1 MFYLIGEGRIHQAS
15 GKAHRWQIT
24 VLGELG
30 LLLGKFL
37 SLLQELE
44 FIESRIQSVGI
55 HRLYFPRIHI
65 TYLDLLF
72 CRIIYHILE
81 HGILLVKHGDGIVS
95 LHGKILDVEFHTLH
109 IHLQGHLVI
118 VESLGDAIEFF
129 QALDVVVYQ
138 TDLLSRI
145 LRHVIHL
152 GSLYDEIFT
161 CLLVRELVE
170 MICNLGN
177 VDGSIHHLVVER
189 HLELQA
195 CRSIILQ
202 GFGYIVRFAV
212 GRTIRHGNGRRKVV
226 VQLCHGVDLRQQ
238 LRLVLA
244 DGILSL
250 CNLVPAFLQR
260 QVILHRHLQALAQR
274 QSFLRHHCR
283 KSPESQTKTQYFFL
297 VHF

>member
-1 MFYLIGEGRIHQAS
+1 MFYLIGEGRIHQATR
-15 GKAHRWQIT
+15 KTHRWQIAI
-24 VLGELG
+24 LGKFG
-30 LLLGKFL
+30 LLLCKFL
-37 SLLQELE
+37 PLLQELE
-44 FIESRIQSVGI
+44 FIEIGIQTVGI
-55 HRLYFPRIHI
+55 HRLYLSRIHLR
-65 TYLDLLF
+65 YLDLLF

-81 HGILLVKHGDGIVS
+81 HGILLIEHGNGVIT
-95 LHGKILDVEFHTLH
+95 LYGEILDIEFHTLH
-109 IHLQGHLVI
+109 IYLKTHLII
-118 VESLGDAIEFF
+118 VESLGDAIEFL
-129 QALDVVVYQ
+129 QALDVVVHQ
-138 TDLLSRI
+138 TNLLSRI

-152 GSLYDEIFT
+152 GCLYDEIFT

-170 MICNLGN
+170 MVCYLGN
-177 VDGSIHHLVVER
+177 IDGSIHHLVVEW

-212 GRTIRHGNGRRKVV
+212 CRTIRHGNGRGEVI
-226 VQLCHGVDLRQQ
+226 VQLCHGINLRQQ

-274 QSFLRHHCR
+274 QSFLRHHSR
-283 KSPESQTKTQYFFL
+283 KSPESQTKTQYLFL

>member
-1 MFYLIGEGRIHQAS
+1 MFNLIGEGRIHQATR
-15 GKAHRWQIT
+15 KTHRWQVAI
-24 VLGELG
+24 LGKFG

-37 SLLQELE
+37 FLFQELE
-44 FIESRIQSVGI
+44 FVEIGVQSVGI
-55 HRLYFPRIHI
+55 HRFYLSRIHI
-65 TYLDLLF
+65 TYLDLLIR
-72 CRIIYHILE
+72 RIIYHILE
-81 HGILLVKHGDGIVS
+81 HGILLVEHGNGVVA
-95 LHGKILDVEFHTLH
+95 LHGEILDVEFHTLH

-129 QALDVVVYQ
+129 QALDVVIHQ
-138 TDLLSRI
+138 SDLLCRI

-152 GSLYDEIFT
+152 GSLHDEVFAR
-161 CLLVRELVE
+161 LLVRELVE
-170 MICNLGN
+170 MVCYLGN

-212 GRTIRHGNGRRKVV
+212 GRTIRHGNGRGEVV
-226 VQLCHGVDLRQQ
+226 VQLCHSVDLRQQ

-283 KSPESQTKTQYFFL
+283 KSPESQTKTQYLFL

>member
-1 MFYLIGEGRIHQAS
+1 MFNLIGKGRIHQATR
-15 GKAHRWQIT
+15 KTHRWQIAI
-24 VLGELG
+24 LGKLG

-37 SLLQELE
+37 SLLQKLE
-44 FIESRIQSVGI
+44 FVEIGVQSVGI
-55 HRLYFPRIHI
+55 HRFYLPRIHI

-81 HGILLVKHGDGIVS
+81 HGILLIEHGNGVIT
-95 LHGKILDVEFHTLH
+95 LYGEILDVEFHTLH
-109 IHLQGHLVI
+109 IYLQTHLII
-118 VESLGDAIEFF
+118 VESLGDAIEFL
-129 QALDVVVYQ
+129 QTLDVVVHQ
-138 TDLLSRI
+138 TNLLSRI
-145 LRHVIHL
+145 LCHVIHL

-170 MICNLGN
+170 MVCNLGN
-177 VDGSIHHLVVER
+177 VDGSIHHLVVEW

-212 GRTIRHGNGRRKVV
+212 GRTIRHGNGRGEVV
-226 VQLCHGVDLRQQ
+226 VQLCHGIDLRQQ
-238 LRLVLA
+238 FSLVLA

-260 QVILHRHLQALAQR
+260 QIILHRHLQALAQR

-283 KSPESQTKTQYFFL
+283 KSPESQTKTQYLFL